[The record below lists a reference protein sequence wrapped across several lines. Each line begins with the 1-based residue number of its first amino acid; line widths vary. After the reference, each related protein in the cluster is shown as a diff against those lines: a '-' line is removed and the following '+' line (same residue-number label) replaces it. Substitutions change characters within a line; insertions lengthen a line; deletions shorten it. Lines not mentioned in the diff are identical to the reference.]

1 MPRHKRTWKE
11 RHDTPDRRTFVLQL
25 YGNAAAM
32 DRFEE
37 EARLLDVL
45 ASEIDGLITGPM
57 DAARQCTSIRHNAYN
72 FNCYVGT
79 YKDDKVLIVMRRRSN
94 ALGWSK
100 LKVDTW
106 CRDVANKW
114 FEASGYPTLAGKQP
128 PRPGATTSAQ
138 VADPNLSTPTP
149 DG

>member
-25 YGNAAAM
+25 YNNVEAT

-45 ASEIDGLITGPM
+45 AAEIDSLIGAKT
-57 DAARQCTSIRHNAYN
+57 DTTSIRHNALN

-79 YKDDKVLIVMRRRSN
+79 CKADKVLIVIERQGN
-94 ALGWSK
+94 ALYWTSPQVR
-100 LKVDTW
+100 LW
-106 CRDVANKW
+106 CRYVADKW
-114 FEASGYPTLAGKQP
+114 IKVSGYPTLAGKQP

>member
-25 YGNAAAM
+25 YNNVEASGL
-32 DRFEE
+32 FEL
-37 EARLLDVL
+37 EAIFL
-45 ASEIDGLITGPM
+45 DGLAYKIDFLIAYRGEGQG
-57 DAARQCTSIRHNAYN
+57 ATSIRHNADN

-79 YKDDKVLIVMRRRSN
+79 CKEDKVLVVMGRAAS
-94 ALGWSK
+94 ALHWSQTH
-100 LKVDTW
+100 VDRW
-106 CRDVANKW
+106 CHDVANHWLK
-114 FEASGYPTLAGKQP
+114 ASGYPTLAGKQP